1 MRSSGF
7 QVKYWVQAVDASG
20 LSSPYS
26 NEVSTIVA
34 VLIGKAIAGR
44 LEEPL
49 PEKYD
54 LTGNQPN
61 PFNPSTSILYEL
73 PQASRVQLTIYDV
86 MGREVNSHAA
96 LEEAGYRSVT
106 WKGRDRAGRALP
118 SGIYIYRLLT
128 IPAEGG
134 QPFIATR
141 KMLLLK

>member
-1 MRSSGF
+1 M
-7 QVKYWVQAVDASG
+7 VAKYWVKAVDLTD

-26 NEVSTIVA
+26 NMRFTTVVP
-34 VLIGKAIAGR
+34 LIAKAIADVGF
-44 LEEPL
+44 L
-49 PEKYD
+49 PEIYD
-54 LTGNQPN
+54 LHPAQPN
-61 PFNPSTSILYEL
+61 PFNPSTTLRYDL

-106 WKGRDRAGRALP
+106 WQGRDRAGRALP
-118 SGIYIYRLLT
+118 SGIYIYRLLA

-134 QPFIATR
+134 KPFIATR